1 MAQQAQQMSAGR
13 LTICL
18 SLCYGVTF
26 HSCVCVARLAA
37 VKSLLAV
44 LGFTWLSPQCA
55 LIVSRFCCTFSPFEF
70 VFYFYIFIY
79 IYILLPF
86 TSGKKSASP
95 LHADLASWQSLTTLQ
110 IRMVLEHWSINS
122 ADSSNE
128 RTSSGKQKSLACGIS
143 MRRVIKWRLNDKA
156 VSVSLLWTLQTTW

>member
-55 LIVSRFCCTFSPFEF
+55 LIVSRFCLQRRGLPQAPFRHF
-70 VFYFYIFIY
+70 
-79 IYILLPF
+79 L
-86 TSGKKSASP
+86 
-95 LHADLASWQSLTTLQ
+95 ADLRYLP
-110 IRMVLEHWSINS
+110 NF
-122 ADSSNE
+122 
-128 RTSSGKQKSLACGIS
+128 
-143 MRRVIKWRLNDKA
+143 
-156 VSVSLLWTLQTTW
+156 

>member
-1 MAQQAQQMSAGR
+1 MSAGR

-79 IYILLPF
+79 IYSPPF
-86 TSGKKSASP
+86 HLREKVSSP
-95 LHADLASWQSLTTLQ
+95 LHADLAS
-110 IRMVLEHWSINS
+110 
-122 ADSSNE
+122 
-128 RTSSGKQKSLACGIS
+128 
-143 MRRVIKWRLNDKA
+143 
-156 VSVSLLWTLQTTW
+156 

>member
-1 MAQQAQQMSAGR
+1 MAQQAQQMSVGR

-26 HSCVCVARLAA
+26 HPCVCIARLAA

-55 LIVSRFCCTFSPFEF
+55 LMVSQFCCTFSPFEF

-79 IYILLPF
+79 IPLLF

-95 LHADLASWQSLTTLQ
+95 LHADLASSQ
-110 IRMVLEHWSINS
+110 REPPHNPPNPNGFG
-122 ADSSNE
+122 A
-128 RTSSGKQKSLACGIS
+128 
-143 MRRVIKWRLNDKA
+143 
-156 VSVSLLWTLQTTW
+156 